1 MSEKYKNN
9 RKKESRLQKIYGS
22 QNFLTSRR
30 LLERIVRKSTITKN
44 DIVIEIGTGKGH
56 LAEVLCRKADYVCS
70 IEIDKKLYEHAKERL
85 KNVNNLKIIFG
96 DFMKYKLPDKENY
109 KVFSNI
115 PYYLTTEIVRKLTEN
130 ANPPS
135 EMWLSLIHI

>member
-9 RKKESRLQKIYGS
+9 RKKEPRLQKIYGS

-56 LAEVLCRKADYVCS
+56 LAEV
-70 IEIDKKLYEHAKERL
+70 
-85 KNVNNLKIIFG
+85 
-96 DFMKYKLPDKENY
+96 
-109 KVFSNI
+109 
-115 PYYLTTEIVRKLTEN
+115 
-130 ANPPS
+130 
-135 EMWLSLIHI
+135 